1 MKFNKD
7 MLEKKWVAYSIA
19 TCSAVLL
26 YFLLLHIPT
35 LFHMLGTIFSYIF
48 PVLLGV
54 IMAMILNPIMMFFER
69 TLLKKIKN
77 HKLTRAV
84 AVVLTMI
91 TVFLLMTLLLLAFI
105 PQLVES
111 ITGVFGQWDV
121 YEKSL
126 DEMIR
131 NVTRQARSLHLD
143 ISGFQEISDKVIAMI
158 TKYAQENMDSI
169 VDTSYN
175 VGKSIVNIVL
185 GLILAI
191 YFLFDKER
199 LKNSAKRLHRALFPR
214 RIYQETY
221 DFFKR
226 CYQILIRY
234 VGGDLLDA
242 LIVSIINFIFMAI
255 LGMPYSLLISFFV
268 GITNLCPTFGPI
280 VGGLLGAFILVLD
293 NPWYALWF
301 LIFTLI
307 LQTLDGY
314 VIKPKLFGD
323 TFGVPSVWILVM
335 IIVGGRIFGFWG
347 IMLAIPFTAMFAYVF
362 ETFLRKLIDKRNE
375 EKLEEQRAGL

>member
-111 ITGVFGQWDV
+111 ITGFFGQWDV

-158 TKYAQENMDSI
+158 TKYAQEDMDSI

-347 IMLAIPFTAMFAYVF
+347 IMLAIPFTEMFAYVF

>member
-26 YFLLLHIPT
+26 FFFLLHIPT
-35 LFHMLGTIFSYIF
+35 LFHMLGTIYTYFF

-54 IMAMILNPIMMFFER
+54 IMAMILNPLMMFYER
-69 TLLKKIKN
+69 TILKKIRN
-77 HKLTRAV
+77 RKLTRA
-84 AVVLTMI
+84 ASVVLTLI
-91 TVFLLMTLLLLAFI
+91 TVFLFMTLLLLAFI

-111 ITGVFGQWDV
+111 ITVFLNQWDE

-126 DEMIR
+126 DEIIR
-131 NVTRQARSLHLD
+131 NVTRQAKSLHLD
-143 ISGFQEISDKVIAMI
+143 VSGFQEISDKVIAII

-175 VGKSIVNIVL
+175 VGMSIVNIVL

-199 LKNSAKRLHRALFPR
+199 LKNSAKRLHKALFPR

-226 CYQILIRY
+226 SYQILIRY

-242 LIVSIINFIFMAI
+242 FIVSFINFIFMVI

-301 LIFTLI
+301 LIFALI
-307 LQTLDGY
+307 VQALDGY

-375 EKLEEQRAGL
+375 EKQEEQRAGL

>member
-1 MKFNKD
+1 MKFHKN
-7 MLEKKWVAYSIA
+7 MLEKKWVAYTVA

-26 YFLLLHIPT
+26 YFLLMHIPT
-35 LFHMLGTIFSYIF
+35 IFLMLKTVYTYLL

-54 IMAMILNPIMMFFER
+54 IFAMILNPIMMFFEA
-69 TLLKKIKN
+69 TILKKIRN
-77 HKLTRAV
+77 QVIRRGIS
-84 AVVLTMI
+84 VVLTML
-91 TVFLLMTLLLLAFI
+91 VVALFLTLLLMALI
-105 PQLVES
+105 PQLIES
-111 ITGVFGQWDV
+111 VSTFLNHWDT

-126 DEMIR
+126 DMMIKG
-131 NVTRQARSLHLD
+131 VAKQAKSFHLD

-169 VDTSYN
+169 VDTSYS
-175 VGKSIVNIVL
+175 VGVSIANFLI

-191 YFLFDKER
+191 YFLVDKER
-199 LKNSAKRLHRALFPR
+199 LKVSVKRLHKALFPR

-221 DFFKR
+221 MFFKR

-242 LIVSIINFIFMAI
+242 FIIAIINFLFMAI
-255 LGMPYSLLISFFV
+255 LGMPYPLLISFVV
-268 GITNLCPTFGPI
+268 GMTNLCPTFGPI
-280 VGGLLGAFILVLD
+280 VGGLIGAFILVLV

-301 LIFTLI
+301 LIFTLV

-314 VIKPKLFGD
+314 IIKPKLFGD

-347 IMLAIPFTAMFAYVF
+347 IMLAIPFTAMFAYIF
-362 ETFLRKLIDKRNE
+362 ETFIKNLIDKRNE
-375 EKLEEQRAGL
+375 EASEK

>member
-1 MKFNKD
+1 
-7 MLEKKWVAYSIA
+7 
-19 TCSAVLL
+19 
-26 YFLLLHIPT
+26 
-35 LFHMLGTIFSYIF
+35 
-48 PVLLGV
+48 
-54 IMAMILNPIMMFFER
+54 
-69 TLLKKIKN
+69 
-77 HKLTRAV
+77 
-84 AVVLTMI
+84 
-91 TVFLLMTLLLLAFI
+91 
-105 PQLVES
+105 
-111 ITGVFGQWDV
+111 
-121 YEKSL
+121 
-126 DEMIR
+126 MIR

>member
-35 LFHMLGTIFSYIF
+35 LFHMLGTIFSYFF

-54 IMAMILNPIMMFFER
+54 VMAMILNPLMMFFER
-69 TLLKKIKN
+69 TILKKIKN

-84 AVVLTMI
+84 AVVFTMI

-105 PQLVES
+105 PQLVDS
-111 ITGVFGQWDV
+111 ITSFFNQWDV

-175 VGKSIVNIVL
+175 VGMSIVNIVL

-242 LIVSIINFIFMAI
+242 FIVSIINFIFMTI

-375 EKLEEQRAGL
+375 EKLAEGK

>member
-35 LFHMLGTIFSYIF
+35 LFHMLGTIFSYFF

-54 IMAMILNPIMMFFER
+54 VMAMILNPLMMFFER
-69 TLLKKIKN
+69 TILKKIKN

-84 AVVLTMI
+84 AVVFTMI

-105 PQLVES
+105 PQLVDS
-111 ITGVFGQWDV
+111 ITSFFNQWDV

-175 VGKSIVNIVL
+175 VGMSIVNIVL

-199 LKNSAKRLHRALFPR
+199 QKNSAKR
-214 RIYQETY
+214 
-221 DFFKR
+221 
-226 CYQILIRY
+226 
-234 VGGDLLDA
+234 
-242 LIVSIINFIFMAI
+242 
-255 LGMPYSLLISFFV
+255 
-268 GITNLCPTFGPI
+268 
-280 VGGLLGAFILVLD
+280 
-293 NPWYALWF
+293 
-301 LIFTLI
+301 
-307 LQTLDGY
+307 
-314 VIKPKLFGD
+314 
-323 TFGVPSVWILVM
+323 
-335 IIVGGRIFGFWG
+335 
-347 IMLAIPFTAMFAYVF
+347 
-362 ETFLRKLIDKRNE
+362 
-375 EKLEEQRAGL
+375 